1 MVPAWVMMAKKYL
14 GLKEVPGKENNPT
27 IVLWLIQM
35 KAWWRDDATPWC
47 GTFVDNCFRE
57 AGIAVPAAGYRA
69 KAWLNWGRKLEAP
82 AFGCVVVFNRQGGG
96 HVGFVVGRDARGRLI
111 VRGGNQGDMVSDAP
125 FDTARVAGYRWPL
138 EGPEPEYGLPL
149 ILSSA
154 PSSTREA

>member
-1 MVPAWVMMAKKYL
+1 
-14 GLKEVPGKENNPT
+14 
-27 IVLWLIQM
+27 
-35 KAWWRDDATPWC
+35 
-47 GTFVDNCFRE
+47 
-57 AGIAVPAAGYRA
+57 
-69 KAWLNWGRKLEAP
+69 
-82 AFGCVVVFNRQGGG
+82 VVVFNRQGGG